1 MRIALNAQLL
11 SFSSSYRQAGISRL
25 IHATIQGLQ
34 AVDAENEYI
43 VYVGDRGI
51 PDGYLTGDHWHAAVS
66 RLPTSNRVLRILWE
80 QTVLPWSVVHTG
92 ADVLHAMAFVGP
104 LVCPR
109 PMVVTVYD
117 LSFLLFPAAFNR
129 LNRLYLSTMAPASVR
144 KANRVIA
151 ISEST
156 KRDLV
161 RLTGVS
167 AAHVDVVYPGL
178 EPTIRRVDDA
188 SALAAFRQRHNLP
201 DHFVLFVGTL
211 EPRKNAAAL
220 VRAYS
225 LLRKSGAISQALVLA
240 GGKGWRYDSVFAA
253 IEESGV
259 AQDIILPG
267 YVSHDELP
275 LWYSAADLFVYPS
288 LYEGF
293 GLPVLEAMACG
304 TPVITSTASSLP
316 EVAGEAGILVD
327 PSDFGALADAMA
339 QVLSSDSRRVDM
351 CERGLARAATFT
363 GERMARSTRD
373 VYSRA
378 RAQMSRA
385 VHEQNQ

>member
-25 IHATIQGLQ
+25 IHATIRGLQ

-43 VYVGDRGI
+43 VFVDERGI
-51 PDGYLTGDHWHAAVS
+51 PDGYLTGDHWRAAVS

-80 QTVLPWSVVHTG
+80 QTVLPWSLARTG
-92 ADVLHAMAFVGP
+92 ADLLHAMAFVGP
-104 LVCPR
+104 LVSPR
-109 PMVVTVYD
+109 TMVVTVYD

-129 LNRLYLSTMAPASVR
+129 LNRLYLSNMAPASVR
-144 KANRVIA
+144 KAKRVIA

-161 RLTGVS
+161 RLTGV
-167 AAHVDVVYPGL
+167 AAENVDVVYPGL
-178 EPTIRRVDDA
+178 EPAIRRVDDA
-188 SALAAFRQRHNLP
+188 AAVAAFRQRHNLP

-225 LLRKSGAISQALVLA
+225 MLRKGGTISQALVLA
-240 GGKGWRYDSVFAA
+240 GGKGWRYESVFAA

-259 AQDIILPG
+259 SQDIILPG
-267 YVSHDELP
+267 YVSHDELS

-304 TPVITSTASSLP
+304 APVITSTVSSLP

-327 PSDFGALADAMA
+327 PNDVEALAGAMA
-339 QVLSSDSRRVDM
+339 QVLSSDSMRRDM
-351 CERGLARAATFT
+351 CERGLVRAATFT
-363 GERMARSTRD
+363 EERMARSTRD

-378 RAQMSRA
+378 LAQMSRT
-385 VHEQNQ
+385 VHE

>member
-43 VYVGDRGI
+43 VFVGERGI
-51 PDGYLTGDHWHAAVS
+51 PDGYLAGDRWRASVP
-66 RLPTSNRVLRILWE
+66 RLPTTNRVLRILWE
-80 QTVLPWSVVHTG
+80 QTVLPWSLVRVG
-92 ADVLHAMAFVGP
+92 ADMLHAMAFVGP

-117 LSFLLFPAAFNR
+117 LSFLLFPEVFNR
-129 LNRLYLSTMAPASVR
+129 LNRLYLSNMAPASVR
-144 KANRVIA
+144 KARRVIA

-167 AAHVDVVYPGL
+167 AERVDVVYPGL
-178 EPTIRRVDDA
+178 EPSIGRVDDA
-188 SALAAFRQRHNLP
+188 ATLTAFRQRHNLP

-225 LLRKSGAISQALVLA
+225 RLRKSGAISQALVLA
-240 GGKGWRYDSVFAA
+240 GGKGWRYESVFAA

-259 AQDIILPG
+259 ERDIILPG
-267 YVSHDELP
+267 YVSHEELS

-304 TPVITSTASSLP
+304 APVITSTASSLP
-316 EVAGEAGILVD
+316 EVAGEAGVLVD
-327 PSDFGALADAMA
+327 PNDIGALTDAMA
-339 QVLSSDSRRVDM
+339 RVLASESTRADM
-351 CERGLARAATFT
+351 SERGMARAATFT

-378 RAQMSRA
+378 LAQVNRA
-385 VHEQNQ
+385 VHE